1 MPGERTR
8 NLRHELRTPV
18 NHLVGYA
25 DLLLEEQDLPALLAQ
40 SLTQVRSSAQEL
52 LPAIAS
58 VLDDSEAVVPDV
70 LTALQQIAGRIADQV
85 EMSRGTAGERFT
97 ADFDRIAAASG
108 RLHELLHDIS
118 QVGRSA
124 VAAVAHAAGTDEAPG
139 PLILVVD
146 DDSTNRDVLGR
157 RLGRLGYRVVEAND
171 GAKALEILAGGGIDL
186 VLLDLMMPV
195 VDGLA
200 VLEQRMRDKRLQDTP
215 VIMIS
220 ALDEVE
226 SIARCIELG
235 ADDYLTKP
243 FDPVLLRAR
252 VGASLQKKL
261 LHDREKEL
269 LTTVSNQAE
278 ELRAWN
284 AELER
289 RVADKVREVERL
301 SLMERFVPPQLAEVI
316 RSGGADLLGS
326 HRREIAVLF
335 CDLRGF
341 TSFSETSEPE
351 DVMAV
356 LKDLHEAVGPLIFE
370 HGGTLAYFTGD
381 GMMVFF
387 NDPLPCDDPA
397 WKAVQLALGMR
408 DRAEDLAVEWRR
420 RGHPLE
426 LGIGLAMGYATCG
439 QIGFDGRYE
448 YTAIGTVINLASRLC
463 GEAAG
468 GQILANER
476 LTSLVAGRVR
486 SERVGDLT
494 LKGIARPV
502 PTYAL
507 TCL

>member
-25 DLLLEEQDLPALLAQ
+25 DLLLEEPDLPRPLGESLAR
-40 SLTQVRSSAQEL
+40 VRSAAQEL

-58 VLDDSEAVVPDV
+58 LLDGEEAVVPDV
-70 LTALQQIAGRIADQV
+70 LAELRQVAGRIAEQV
-85 EMSRGTAGERFT
+85 QVALASGDDSVA
-97 ADFDRIAAASG
+97 ADLDRIRSASA
-108 RLHELLHDIS
+108 RLQELLGDIS
-118 QVGRSA
+118 RVGR
-124 VAAVAHAAGTDEAPG
+124 AAVPGAVHATATDEATG

-171 GAKALEILAGGGIDL
+171 GAKALEILGQGGIDL

-200 VLEQRMRDKRLQDTP
+200 VLQQRQRDERLHDTP

-261 LHDREKEL
+261 LHDREKQL
-269 LTTVSNQAE
+269 LQTVSQQAE

-284 AELER
+284 AQLER
-289 RVADKVREVERL
+289 RVAEKVREVERL
-301 SLMERFVPPQLAEVI
+301 SLMERFVPPQLADVI
-316 RSGGADLLGS
+316 RSGGADLLLS

-341 TSFSETSEPE
+341 TSFAETSEPE
-351 DVMAV
+351 DVMSV
-356 LKDLHEAVGPLIFE
+356 LRELHEGVGPLIFE
-370 HGGTLAYFTGD
+370 LGGTLAYFTGD

-387 NDPLPCDDPA
+387 NDPVPCEDPA
-397 WKAVQLALGMR
+397 WQSILLALGMR
-408 DRAEDLAVEWRR
+408 ERAAHLSAEWKR
-420 RGHPLE
+420 RGHALE
-426 LGIGLAMGYATCG
+426 LGIGVAMGYATCG
-439 QIGFDGRYE
+439 QVGFDGRYE
-448 YTAIGTVINLASRLC
+448 YTAIGTVINLAARLC

-476 LTSLVAGRVR
+476 LAGLVADRVG
-486 SERVGDLT
+486 STRVGDLV
-494 LKGIARPV
+494 LKGLARPV
-502 PTYAL
+502 PVYAL
-507 TCL
+507 A